1 MTLLQQF
8 SSVTWCSGPTGPI
21 VRLID
26 QTRLPAQTVYL
37 DCAEPE
43 QLRRAI
49 CDLVVRGAPAIG
61 VAAAYGIAQELT
73 LVCAADAKADF
84 DSALAQSCQAFAGT
98 RPTAVNLFWAIDR
111 MRAVGMRTA
120 GRPAAERVAAL
131 ESEAVAIH
139 RDDIACCL
147 AIGAHGA
154 PLMPERGS
162 VLTHCNTGGL
172 ATGGHGTA
180 LGVIRSAIAAGKQ
193 LHVWVD
199 ETRPLLQGARLTAW
213 ECVQDGIPATLITDN
228 MAGHV
233 MKLGLVQAAI
243 VGADRIALNGDSA
256 NKIGTYAVA
265 VLCAYHGIPFY
276 VAAPTS
282 TIDLECPNGDA
293 IPIEE
298 RKPTEVTEPQGVRFA
313 PPDIAVFNPA
323 FDVAPGQLIAGI
335 ITEEGVAR
343 PPFTAD
349 LQAMVARAKQRLD
362 QSAASAASPL

>member
-1 MTLLQQF
+1 MKHSQQF
-8 SSVTWCSGPTGPI
+8 SSVAWQTGPAGPV
-21 VRLID
+21 VRLLD
-26 QTRLPAQTVYL
+26 QTRLPAETAYL
-37 DCAEPE
+37 DCTEPE
-43 QLRRAI
+43 QVRQAI
-49 CDLVVRGAPAIG
+49 RDLAVRGAPAIG
-61 VAAAYGIAQELT
+61 VAAAYGIAQELAISVGSSESAEFDRE
-73 LVCAADAKADF
+73 LAK
-84 DSALAQSCQAFAGT
+84 SCEAFAGT

-111 MRAVGMRTA
+111 MREEGRRSA
-120 GRPAAERVAAL
+120 GRPTAERLAGL
-131 ESEAVAIH
+131 EQEAIAIH

-154 PLMPERGS
+154 PLMPDQGS

-193 LHVWVD
+193 IHVWVD

-233 MKLGLVQAAI
+233 MKLGQVQAAI

-256 NKIGTYAVA
+256 NKIGTYSVA
-265 VLCAYHGIPFY
+265 VLCAHHGIPFY

-282 TIDLECPNGDA
+282 TIDLECPNGEA

-298 RKPTEVTEPQGVRFA
+298 RKPSEVTEPQGVRFA
-313 PPDIAVFNPA
+313 PPGIAVFNPA
-323 FDVAPGQLIAGI
+323 FDVAPAQLIAGI

-349 LQAMVARAKQRLD
+349 LQAMVARAKQRRD
-362 QSAASAASPL
+362 GARSGE

>member
-1 MTLLQQF
+1 MTYHQQF
-8 SSVTWCSGPTGPI
+8 SSVAWQQQPAGPV

-26 QTRLPAQTVYL
+26 QTLLPAQTVYL
-37 DCAEPE
+37 DCTEPE
-43 QLRRAI
+43 QVRQAI
-49 CDLVVRGAPAIG
+49 RDLAVRGAPAIG
-61 VAAAYGIAQELT
+61 VAAAYGIAQELALT
-73 LVCAADAKADF
+73 CAGGDSGQFDRELAK
-84 DSALAQSCQAFAGT
+84 SCQAFAGT
-98 RPTAVNLFWAIDR
+98 RPTAINLFWAIDR
-111 MRAVGMRTA
+111 MREQGLRSQGQTV
-120 GRPAAERVAAL
+120 AERIAGL
-131 ESEAVAIH
+131 EREAVAIH
-139 RDDIACCL
+139 RDDIASCL

-154 PLMPERGS
+154 PLMPDRGS

-213 ECVQDGIPATLITDN
+213 ECMQDSIPATLITDN

-233 MKLGLVQAAI
+233 MKLGKVQAAI

-256 NKIGTYAVA
+256 NKIGTYTVA
-265 VLCAYHGIPFY
+265 VLCAHHGIPFY

-282 TIDLECPNGDA
+282 TIDLDCPNGEA

-313 PPDIAVFNPA
+313 PLGMAVFNPA
-323 FDVAPGQLIAGI
+323 FDVAPGHLIAGI

-349 LQAMVARAKQRLD
+349 LQAMVARAKQRRD
-362 QSAASAASPL
+362 RVRDGQ

>member
-1 MTLLQQF
+1 MSDSKQF
-8 SSVTWCSGPTGPI
+8 SSVAWLKGPAGPV
-21 VRLID
+21 VRLLD
-26 QTRLPAQTVYL
+26 QTQLPGQTVYL
-37 DCAEPE
+37 DCAQPE
-43 QLRRAI
+43 EVRQAI
-49 CDLVVRGAPAIG
+49 RDLAVRGAPAIG
-61 VAAAYGIAQELT
+61 VAAAYGIAQEMALT
-73 LVCAADAKADF
+73 CATADREKLERELVR
-84 DSALAQSCQAFAGT
+84 SCEAFAGT

-111 MRAVGMRTA
+111 MRAVGNGTA
-120 GRPAAERVAAL
+120 GLPVVDCIAAL
-131 ESEAVAIH
+131 EAEAIAIH

-147 AIGAHGA
+147 AIGSHGA
-154 PLMPERGS
+154 PLMPDRGS

-180 LGVIRSAIAAGKQ
+180 LGVIRSAIATGKQ
-193 LHVWVD
+193 IHVWID

-213 ECVQDGIPATLITDN
+213 ECVQDGIPATLITDS

-233 MKLGLVQAAI
+233 MKLGQVQAAI

-256 NKIGTYAVA
+256 NKIGTYTVA
-265 VLCAYHGIPFY
+265 VLCAHHGIPFY

-282 TIDLECPNGDA
+282 TIDLDCATGEA

-313 PPDIAVFNPA
+313 PPGIAVFNPA
-323 FDVAPGQLIAGI
+323 FDVAPAHLIAGI

-349 LQAMVARAKQRLD
+349 LQAMVARAKQRRD
-362 QSAASAASPL
+362 GRAPIAG

>member
-1 MTLLQQF
+1 MTANPQFQQQF
-8 SSVTWCSGPTGPI
+8 QAVTWIAGSAPV

-26 QTRLPAQTVYL
+26 QTRLPSQTVFL
-37 DCAEPE
+37 DCAAPE
-43 QLRRAI
+43 QLRQAI
-49 CDLVVRGAPAIG
+49 CDLAVRGAPAIG
-61 VAAAYGIAQELT
+61 VAAAYGIAQEMT
-73 LVCAADAKADF
+73 LLFAADVGLEFDGALAKSCAA
-84 DSALAQSCQAFAGT
+84 FAAT
-98 RPTAVNLFWAIDR
+98 RPTAVNLFWAIER
-111 MRAVGMRTA
+111 MAAVGERSQGQA
-120 GRPAAERVAAL
+120 PALRLAAL
-131 ESEAVAIH
+131 EREAVAIH

-147 AIGAHGA
+147 SIGAHGA
-154 PLMPERGS
+154 ELMPDSGG

-180 LGVIRSAIAAGKQ
+180 LGVIRSARALGKQ
-193 LHVWVD
+193 LHVWID

-213 ECVQDGIPATLITDN
+213 ECLQDGIPSTLITDN

-233 MKLGLVQAAI
+233 MKLGKVQAAI

-256 NKIGTYAVA
+256 NKIGTYSVA

-282 TIDLECPNGDA
+282 TIDLQCPNGAA

-313 PPDIAVFNPA
+313 PEGIAVFNPA
-323 FDVAPGQLIAGI
+323 FDVAPAELIAGI

-343 PPFTAD
+343 PPFAAD
-349 LQAMVARAKQRLD
+349 LMAMVERARLRRDGVSQG
-362 QSAASAASPL
+362 